1 MNITKTNVDALN
13 AVVTIEVAKED
24 YASKVEK
31 VLGDYRKNASIP
43 GFRKGAVPMSLIKKQ
58 YGKAVVLDEV
68 NKLLQERL
76 NQYLVEEK
84 IEILGNPVPKET
96 KEFDFDA
103 DTFSFEFELGLTP
116 EFSVDLSKAD
126 VTRYNITVGEEMLDE
141 QVERIQKQFGALVT
155 KDKVE
160 EGDDLKGTFVNE
172 EAGINHTTSIVVD
185 TFKRKTDIK
194 KFIGKKAG
202 DVVTVNTKGLF
213 DDEHKLMEYLGLD
226 HEAVHGLDVEVQ
238 FTIEAITA
246 NTPAELNQELF
257 DKLFGAGVVNS
268 VEELKEKIKEDAVKQ
283 FEQQADQKFLND
295 VTESLLENTKF
306 ELPVTFLKKWIQ
318 TVGENPLT
326 AEQAEEEYAKSEKG
340 LRYQLIE
347 GKVVT
352 ENNLQLTFEEVKAYA
367 ANVIKQQMAQF
378 GQTDPSDA
386 DVENIVN
393 RVLANQDEAKRL
405 SEQIM
410 SEKIVNLFKD
420 KVKATTKD
428 VTFDEFVKVMYGE
441 A

>member
-347 GKVVT
+347 GKIVT

-393 RVLANQDEAKRL
+393 RVLANQEEAKRL

>member
-1 MNITKTNVDALN
+1 MNITKTNIDALN

-24 YASKVEK
+24 YASNVEK
-31 VLGDYRKNASIP
+31 VLSDYRKNATIP

-68 NKLLQERL
+68 NKLLQEKL
-76 NQYLVEEK
+76 NEYLTTEK
-84 IEILGNPVPKET
+84 IEILGNPIPKES
-96 KEFDFDA
+96 KDFDFDA
-103 DTFSFEFELGLTP
+103 ETFAFEFELGLTP
-116 EFSVDLSKAD
+116 EFSVDLAAAN

-202 DVVTVNTKGLF
+202 DVITVGTKGLF
-213 DDEHKLMEYLGLD
+213 AEENQLVEYLGLD
-226 HEAVHGLDVEVQ
+226 AETAKGLDVEVQ

-257 DKLFGAGVVNS
+257 DKLFGEGIVTS

-306 ELPVTFLKKWIQ
+306 ELPATFLKKWIQ

-347 GKVVT
+347 GKVIV
-352 ENNLQLTFEEVKAYA
+352 ENKLQLSFEEVKEYA
-367 ANVIKQQMAQF
+367 ANIIKQQMAQF
-378 GQTDPSDA
+378 GQNEPSED
-386 DVENIVN
+386 DVNNIVN
-393 RVLANQDEAKRL
+393 RVLANQEEAKRL
-405 SEQIM
+405 SEQMM
-410 SEKIVNLFKD
+410 SEKMVNLFKE
-420 KVKATTKD
+420 KVTTTTKD

>member
-31 VLGDYRKNASIP
+31 ILGDYRKTASIP

-84 IEILGNPVPKET
+84 IEILGNPIPKET

-103 DTFSFEFELGLTP
+103 DAFTFEFELGLAP
-116 EFSVDLSKAD
+116 EFSVDLSKAN
-126 VTRYNITVGEEMLDE
+126 VTRYNITVSDEMLEE
-141 QVERIQKQFGALVT
+141 QLERIQKQFGALVT
-155 KDKVE
+155 KEKVE
-160 EGDDLKGTFVNE
+160 DGDDLKGTFVNE
-172 EAGINHTTSIVVD
+172 EAGINHTTSITVD

-194 KFIGKKAG
+194 KFIGKKVG

-238 FTIEAITA
+238 FTIEGITT
-246 NTPAELNQELF
+246 NTKAELNQELF

-268 VEELKEKIKEDAVKQ
+268 VEELKEKIKEDALKQ

-306 ELPVTFLKKWIQ
+306 ELPAEFLKKWIQ
-318 TVGENPLT
+318 TVGETPLT
-326 AEQAEEEYAKSEKG
+326 ADQAEEEFAKSEKG

-352 ENNLQLTFEEVKAYA
+352 ENNLQLTFEEIKTYA
-367 ANVIKQQMAQF
+367 ATVIKQQMAQF

-393 RVLANQDEAKRL
+393 RVLSNQEEAKRL
-405 SEQIM
+405 SDQIM

-420 KVKATTKD
+420 KVKATSKD

>member
-1 MNITKTNVDALN
+1 MNITKNNIDALN

-31 VLGDYRKNASIP
+31 VLNDYRKNASIP

-68 NKLLQERL
+68 NKLIQESL
-76 NQYLVEEK
+76 NQYLVDEK
-84 IEILGNPVPKET
+84 IEILGNPVPKES
-96 KEFDFDA
+96 KDFDFDA
-103 DTFSFEFELGLTP
+103 EAFTFEFELGLTP
-116 EFSVDLSKAD
+116 EFSVDLAAAN
-126 VTRYNITVGEEMLDE
+126 VTRYNITVGEEMLEE

-155 KDKVE
+155 KEKVE
-160 EGDDLKGTFVNE
+160 EGDDLKGTFLNE
-172 EAGINHTTSIVVD
+172 EAGINHSTSIIVD

-194 KFIGKKAG
+194 KFIGKKVG
-202 DVVTVNTKGLF
+202 DVITVNTKGLF

-238 FTIEAITA
+238 FTIEGITT
-246 NTPAELNQELF
+246 NTKAELNQELF
-257 DKLFGAGVVNS
+257 DKLFGEGNVTS
-268 VEELKEKIKEDAVKQ
+268 VEELKDKIKEDAVKQ

-295 VTESLLENTKF
+295 VTEALLENTKF
-306 ELPVTFLKKWIQ
+306 ELPATFLKKWIQ

-347 GKVVT
+347 GKVIT

-367 ANVIKQQMAQF
+367 ATIIKQQMAQF

-386 DVENIVN
+386 DVDNIVN

-405 SEQIM
+405 SEQMM
-410 SEKIVNLFKD
+410 SEKMVNLFKE

-428 VTFDEFVKVMYGE
+428 ITFDEFVKVMYGE

>member
-1 MNITKTNVDALN
+1 MNITKTNIDALN

-31 VLGDYRKNASIP
+31 ILADYRKNASIP
-43 GFRKGAVPMSLIKKQ
+43 GFRKGAVPMSLINKQ

-68 NKLLQERL
+68 NKILQERL
-76 NQYLVEEK
+76 NQYLIEEK
-84 IEILGNPVPKET
+84 IEILGNPVPKES
-96 KEFDFDA
+96 KDFDFEA
-103 DTFSFEFELGLTP
+103 EAFSFEFELGLAP
-116 EFSVDLSKAD
+116 EFSVDLTKAN
-126 VTRYNITVGEEMLDE
+126 VTRYNITVGDDMLEE
-141 QVERIQKQFGALVT
+141 QIERIQKQFGALVT
-155 KDKVE
+155 KEKVE

-172 EAGINHTTSIVVD
+172 DAGINHTTSIVVD
-185 TFKRKTDIK
+185 AFKRKTDIK
-194 KFIGKKAG
+194 KFLGKKGG
-202 DVVTVNTKGLF
+202 DVVTLNTKGLF
-213 DDEHKLMEYLGLD
+213 DDEQKLMEYLGLD
-226 HEAVHGLDVEVQ
+226 QEAVQGLDVEVQ
-238 FTIEAITA
+238 FTIEAITT
-246 NTPAELNQELF
+246 NTKAELNQELF

-268 VEELKEKIKEDAVKQ
+268 VEELKEKIKEDALKQ

-306 ELPVTFLKKWIQ
+306 ELPATFLKKWIQ

-326 AEQAEEEYAKSEKG
+326 PEQAEAEYAKSEKG

-347 GKVVT
+347 GKVVA
-352 ENNLQLTFEEVKAYA
+352 ENNLQLTFDEVKAYA
-367 ANVIKQQMAQF
+367 ATVIKQQMAQF
-378 GQTDPSDA
+378 GQVDPSDA

-393 RVLANQDEAKRL
+393 RVLANQEEAKRL

-420 KVKATTKD
+420 KVKATTKE

>member
-1 MNITKTNVDALN
+1 MNITKNNIDALN

-31 VLGDYRKNASIP
+31 ILADYRKNASIP
-43 GFRKGAVPMSLIKKQ
+43 GFRKGAVPMSLIQKQ

-76 NQYLVEEK
+76 NQYLADEK
-84 IEILGNPVPKET
+84 IEILGNPIPRESQD
-96 KEFDFDA
+96 FDFNA
-103 DTFSFEFELGLTP
+103 DSFSFEFELGLAP
-116 EFSVDLSKAD
+116 EFSVDLSKAN
-126 VTRYNITVGEEMLDE
+126 VTRYNITVSEEMLNE
-141 QVERIQKQFGALVT
+141 QIERIQKQFGALVT
-155 KDKVE
+155 KEKVE
-160 EGDDLKGTFVNE
+160 EGDELKGTFVNE

-185 TFKRKTDIK
+185 AFKRKTDIK
-194 KFIGKKAG
+194 KFIGKKGG
-202 DVVTVNTKGLF
+202 DVVTVGTKGLF
-213 DDEHKLMEYLGLD
+213 DEEQKLMDYLGLD
-226 HEAVHGLDVEVQ
+226 QEKAHGLDVEVS
-238 FTIEAITA
+238 FTIEAITE

-268 VEELKEKIKEDAVKQ
+268 VEELKEKIKEDALKQ

-306 ELPVTFLKKWIQ
+306 ELPAAFLKKWIQ

-326 AEQAEEEYAKSEKG
+326 QEQAEVEFAKSEKG

-347 GKVVT
+347 GKVVA

-367 ANVIKQQMAQF
+367 GKVIKEQMAQF
-378 GQTDPSDA
+378 GQTDPSDD
-386 DVENIVN
+386 DVNNIVS
-393 RVLANQDEAKRL
+393 RVLSNQEEAKRL

-428 VTFDEFVKVMYGE
+428 ITFDDFIKVMSGQ